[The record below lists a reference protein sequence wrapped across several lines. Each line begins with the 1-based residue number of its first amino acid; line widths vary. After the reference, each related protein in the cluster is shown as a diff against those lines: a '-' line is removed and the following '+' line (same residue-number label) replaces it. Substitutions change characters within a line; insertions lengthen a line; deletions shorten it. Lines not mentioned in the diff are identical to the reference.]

1 MTPADLRTAL
11 RPAGLVTE
19 QPVGR
24 STAWW
29 GVMLFIATE
38 GTVFAAL
45 LGSYFYLRFQH
56 GVPWPPDGIAQPDL
70 RLPLVMTAVLVPSS
84 LPVAWAEAGIRRG
97 RRWQVRAGLLATLVM
112 GGTFLGLQGMEYH
125 ENLREY
131 TVTTNVYGS
140 LFYVI
145 TTFHGAHVTVGLF
158 MVCWLL
164 AAAGRGGVS
173 ARRPEPV
180 RVVAYYWHFVDAVW
194 VAILFTVYLSP
205 RL

>member
-1 MTPADLRTAL
+1 MTPDGIRTAFG
-11 RPAGLVTE
+11 PAGLTTE
-19 QPVGR
+19 EPVGR

-29 GVMLFIATE
+29 GVTLFVATE

-56 GVPWPPDGIAQPDL
+56 GAPWPPDGIARPEL
-70 RLPLVMTAVLVPSS
+70 LLPLIMTAVLVPSS
-84 LPVAWAEAGIRRG
+84 LPVVWAESGIRRG
-97 RRWQVRAGLLATLVM
+97 RRWQLRAGLLATLAM
-112 GGTFLGLQGMEYH
+112 GGTFLGLQGVEYH
-125 ENLREY
+125 GLLREF

-145 TTFHGAHVTVGLF
+145 TTFHGAHVTVGLL

-164 AAAGRGGVS
+164 AASLHDGSG
-173 ARRPEPV
+173 ARRREQV

-194 VAILFTVYLSP
+194 VAVLFTVYLSP